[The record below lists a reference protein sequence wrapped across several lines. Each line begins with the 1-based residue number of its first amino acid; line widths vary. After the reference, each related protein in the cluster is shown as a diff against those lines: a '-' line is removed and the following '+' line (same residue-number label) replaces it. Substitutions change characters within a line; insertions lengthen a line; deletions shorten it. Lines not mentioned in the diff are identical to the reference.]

1 MKRLEQFS
9 GIPVLP
15 LRDIVIFPYMVVPLF
30 VGRDKSIKALE
41 YAANADKRIVLCTQ
55 KNSKVDQPSKDDIY
69 NVGVVSEILQFL
81 KMPDGSVKVLIEGLS
96 RIRILEYS
104 NNNDFFQG
112 TGEEIEIIAE
122 KTTDIEALM
131 RNCIDQFEEYVKL
144 NRKIPS
150 ELVNSI
156 SNIEEPGKLVD
167 VVSAHIILKIEDKQ
181 KILEMENVGDAL
193 QSISTFLESEIEILN
208 IEKRIRGQIKNR
220 IEKTQREYYLTE
232 QMKAI
237 QKELGQE
244 DERMI
249 EVEELQEKISSA
261 NMPKDVNE
269 KASKELKRLEKMPPM
284 AAESTVIRNYLDWL
298 VSLPWSVETKDK
310 LEIPEAE
317 KILDEDHYGLEKPK
331 ERILEFLAV
340 RKLVDKM
347 KGPILCFVGPPGVGK
362 TSLARSIARSMG
374 REFVRVSL
382 GGVRD
387 EAEIRGHRRTYIGA
401 MPGRIIQCIKRA
413 KARNPVFLL
422 DEIDKMSMDF
432 RGDPSAAML
441 EVLDPEINNT
451 FNDHYLEVD
460 FDLSKVMFI
469 TTANVIPSIPIPLR
483 DRMEIIEIP
492 SYTEEEKI
500 KIAERFIFPKQLML
514 HGLKEENLVLE
525 NDVMRL
531 IIRYHTREAGVR
543 NLERELAAIC
553 RKVAKDVVSGNGN
566 KQVKVNTKNLDKFLG
581 PFKFLHIEKEKKD
594 EAGVS
599 TGLAWTEVGG
609 EILTTETAVMKGKG
623 KLTLTGKLGD
633 VMQESAQA
641 ALSYIRS
648 YAKDLHIDDAIFQ
661 KVDIHVHVPEGAIP
675 KDGPSAGIAMAVS
688 IASALSSKP
697 VRKDVAMTGEITLR
711 GKILPIGGLKE
722 KILAAHRVGIKEV
735 IIPKQNSKDL
745 IDIPKN
751 VLEDLKVNLVE
762 DMEEVFAIVFKINT
776 VIPNHDC

>member
-1 MKRLEQFS
+1 MKKLEQFN

-15 LRDIVIFPYMVVPLF
+15 LRDIVVFPYMVVPLF
-30 VGRDKSIKALE
+30 VGRDRSIKALE
-41 YAANADKRIVLCTQ
+41 CAANSDKRIVLCTQ
-55 KNSKVDQPSKDDIY
+55 KNSKVDQPEKEDIY
-69 NVGVVSEILQFL
+69 SVGVVSEILQFL
-81 KMPDGSVKVLIEGLS
+81 KMPDGSVKVLMEGLS
-96 RIRILEYS
+96 RIKILEYS
-104 NNNDFFQG
+104 NNNNFFQA
-112 TGEEIEIIAE
+112 TGEEIKIGME
-122 KTTDIEALM
+122 KTADIEALM
-131 RNCIDQFEEYVKL
+131 RNCIDQFGEYVKL
-144 NRKIPS
+144 NRKLPS
-150 ELVNSI
+150 EIVNSI
-156 SNIEEPGKLVD
+156 SNIEEPDKLVD

-181 KILEMENVGDAL
+181 KILEMKNAGEAL

-208 IEKRIRGQIKNR
+208 IEKKIRGQIKNR

-244 DERMI
+244 DERLI
-249 EVEELQEKISSA
+249 EVEELQEKILAA

-269 KASKELKRLEKMPPM
+269 KALKELKRLEKMPPM

-298 VSLPWSVETKDK
+298 VSLPWAVETEDK
-310 LEIPEAE
+310 LEISEAE
-317 KILDEDHYGLEKPK
+317 KILNEDHYGLEKPK

-340 RKLVDKM
+340 RKLADKM

-374 REFVRVSL
+374 REFVRISL

-401 MPGRIIQCIKRA
+401 MPGRIIQCLKRA

-432 RGDPSAAML
+432 RGDPSSAML
-441 EVLDPEINNT
+441 EVLDPEVNSA

-483 DRMEIIEIP
+483 DRMEVIEIP
-492 SYTEEEKI
+492 GYTEEEKI
-500 KIAERFIFPKQLML
+500 KIARKFIFPKQLML
-514 HGLKEENLVLE
+514 HGLKDENLALE
-525 NDVMRL
+525 NDVLRL

-553 RKVAKDVVSGNGN
+553 RKVAKDVVSGDVE
-566 KQVKVNTKNLDKFLG
+566 KQVKVNAKNLDKFLG
-581 PFKFLHIEKEKKD
+581 PLKFLHMEKEKKD
-594 EAGVS
+594 EVGVS

-648 YAKDLHIDDAIFQ
+648 CAKDLHIDDKIFQ

-675 KDGPSAGIAMAVS
+675 KDGPSAGITIAVS
-688 IASALSSKP
+688 IASALSNKP

-711 GKILPIGGLKE
+711 GKVLPIGGLKE

-735 IIPKQNSKDL
+735 IVPEQNSKDL

-751 VLEDLKVNLVE
+751 VLNDLKINLVE
-762 DMEEVFAIVFKINT
+762 SMEKVFLIVFKINT
-776 VIPNHDC
+776 

>member
-181 KILEMENVGDAL
+181 KILEMENMRDAL

-249 EVEELQEKISSA
+249 EVEELQEKISAA

-594 EAGVS
+594 EVGVS

-711 GKILPIGGLKE
+711 GKVLPIGGLKE

-751 VLEDLKVNLVE
+751 VLGDLKVNLVE

-776 VIPNHDC
+776 